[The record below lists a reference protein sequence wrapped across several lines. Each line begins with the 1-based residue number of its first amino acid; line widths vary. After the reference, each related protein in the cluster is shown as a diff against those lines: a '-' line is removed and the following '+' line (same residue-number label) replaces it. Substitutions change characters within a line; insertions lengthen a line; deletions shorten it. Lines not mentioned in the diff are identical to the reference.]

1 MGWLSDFVSDPIGTV
16 SSTVSNIGSQ
26 THNFFKDPGQTFQ
39 GVGNDAVEIGKRG
52 VGTYY
57 SLGTSLIQNDT
68 AQRLLRD
75 KTVSQLSFGVSENYA
90 DFGRTAQHLRTGS
103 EVSNAEWQGSGRF
116 IVDAAAVGGAIYAA
130 PAAATTFVNSGAK
143 NIASTYLLGQVG
155 NSQLQRGNIAGAAIA
170 IGGGTTLNEY
180 LPDTG
185 IPGLGGD
192 SLLNQ
197 LLPHGNP
204 SSPSSAPRRYPAYNT
219 GTGWSGSDTPN
230 PYQGPDYVPL
240 DSGTTVPTKSV
251 AVVAG
256 LGLLALYYLRKK
268 S

>member
-75 KTVSQLSFGVSENYA
+75 KTVSQATFGVSENYA

-116 IVDAAAVGGAIYAA
+116 IVDAGAIAVAAGPLGGAEAIGSM
-130 PAAATTFVNSGAK
+130 TAK
-143 NIASTYLLGQVG
+143 EVGTSYLLGQAA
-155 NSQLQRGNIAGAAIA
+155 NAQLQRGNLAGAATI
-170 IGGGTTLNEY
+170 IGAGTTLNEY

-204 SSPSSAPRRYPAYNT
+204 SSPGSAPRRSPTYNT
-219 GTGWSGSDTPN
+219 GAGWSGSDTPN